1 MNINTVIT
9 IEECE
14 ACSNAQEFTV
24 EDLYIYDLYRNTI
37 TEDNTLYINY
47 EGKWRCL
54 CGYENFTLGKAAA
67 L

>member
-37 TEDNTLYINY
+37 TEDNTS
-47 EGKWRCL
+47 
-54 CGYENFTLGKAAA
+54 TSTTKASGVAYVGTKTSH
-67 L
+67 